1 MSFFE
6 RSNTGMLGQW
16 WWTIDRVSLIL
27 FLTIIAIGVVL
38 VTTASGPVAVRLN
51 LPQGYFATRQ
61 LTLIPVGLAIML
73 GVSMLSPTWIRRLGV
88 ILFFAALFLLLL
100 TLFKGE
106 EVKGARRWIRLA
118 GFSLQASE
126 FIKPSLAILSAWFFS
141 LQQRNPQFPGQLL
154 ATTAFAITALLL
166 IMEPD
171 FGMVMMVLGIWGI
184 QYFLNG
190 LRLGWILLGLVGLV
204 LAVVLAYFTL
214 PHVASR
220 IDRFSNSTTGDHYQ
234 VERSLD
240 AFAQGSLF
248 GRGPGEGRVK
258 EVLPD
263 AHADFIFAV
272 AGEEFGLVPSL
283 AIVLLYLVIIMRGL
297 RYLQGEQDLFVVY
310 ASAGM
315 LMSFALQTLINLGS
329 TVNLLPTKGMTLPF
343 ISYGGSS
350 LLAMSLNVGMYLGLT
365 RRRPKFRKRGLGGH

>member
-1 MSFFE
+1 
-6 RSNTGMLGQW
+6 L
-16 WWTIDRVSLIL
+16 
-27 FLTIIAIGVVL
+27 
-38 VTTASGPVAVRLN
+38 
-51 LPQGYFATRQ
+51 
-61 LTLIPVGLAIML
+61 
-73 GVSMLSPTWIRRLGV
+73 
-88 ILFFAALFLLLL
+88 
-100 TLFKGE
+100 
-106 EVKGARRWIRLA
+106 
-118 GFSLQASE
+118 
-126 FIKPSLAILSAWFFS
+126 
-141 LQQRNPQFPGQLL
+141 
-154 ATTAFAITALLL
+154 
-166 IMEPD
+166 
-171 FGMVMMVLGIWGI
+171 
-184 QYFLNG
+184 
-190 LRLGWILLGLVGLV
+190 
-204 LAVVLAYFTL
+204 VVLAYFTL

-220 IDRFSNSTTGDHYQ
+220 IDRFGNATTGDHYQ

-315 LMSFALQTLINLGS
+315 LMSFTLQTLINLGS

>member
-61 LTLIPVGLAIML
+61 LTLIPVGLALML
-73 GVSMLSPTWIRRLGV
+73 GVSMLSPTWIRRLGI

-154 ATTAFAITALLL
+154 ATAAFAITALLL

-171 FGMVMMVLGIWGI
+171 FGMVMMVVGIWGI

-190 LRLGWILLGLVGLV
+190 LRLSWILLGILGLAC
-204 LAVVLAYFTL
+204 LVVLAYFTL

-220 IDRFSNSTTGDHYQ
+220 IDRFGNATTGDHYQ

-315 LMSFALQTLINLGS
+315 LMSFTLQTLINLGS

>member
-61 LTLIPVGLAIML
+61 LTLIPVGLALML
-73 GVSMLSPTWIRRLGV
+73 GVSMLSPTWIRRLGI

>member
-1 MSFFE
+1 
-6 RSNTGMLGQW
+6 MLGQW

-27 FLTIIAIGVVL
+27 FLTIMTIGVVL

-61 LTLIPVGLAIML
+61 LTLIPVGLALML
-73 GVSMLSPTWIRRLGV
+73 GVSMLSPTWIRRLGI

-154 ATTAFAITALLL
+154 ATAAFAITALLL

-171 FGMVMMVLGIWGI
+171 FGMVMMVVGIWGI

-190 LRLGWILLGLVGLV
+190 LRLSWILLGILGLAC
-204 LAVVLAYFTL
+204 LVVLAYFTL

-365 RRRPKFRKRGLGGH
+365 RRRPKFRKRGVGGH